1 MENIIIDFIEIIL
14 PFLAIVS
21 IFILIIYN
29 FILNYNTFKNS
40 SYCKITG
47 NSFWKV
53 FYDLGARGEYVIYK
67 KLSELELSGAKFLFN
82 LYLPKKNGKTSEI
95 DVLIIHPKGLFVIE
109 SKNYS
114 GWIFGNEKQRQ
125 WTQTLPI
132 SYGLSH
138 KEYFYNPIL
147 QNQTHIRALR
157 PLINDN
163 IPIYSIIAFSDN
175 CTLKKVTV
183 NSDVLVTQYDKLRYE
198 LMYRIGNL
206 QPEILNE
213 IEIEEIYE
221 KLLPYSQVTND
232 VKIQHIKN
240 INLNNKEIFEEDNNE
255 EEHNNSCFFP
265 IIIILC
271 IIAFCIF
278 NSLSPK
284 EDLSVEE
291 IYQNYNESL
300 SETIIIPE
308 RTKIESYSLE
318 PLETID
324 NEEIIRED
332 IKLEKKRIRQIKKE
346 QKRQLKAERKQLK
359 SEIKALK
366 KAIKEQEKNRKE

>member
-1 MENIIIDFIEIIL
+1 MENINIDFIEIIL
-14 PFLAIVS
+14 PFLAIIS
-21 IFILIIYN
+21 FFILIIYN
-29 FILNYNTFKNS
+29 FILNYNTYKNS
-40 SYCKITG
+40 NYCKITG

-82 LYLPKKNGKTSEI
+82 LYLPRKKGKTSEI
-95 DVLIIHPKGLFVIE
+95 DVLIIHSKGLFVIE

-132 SYGLSH
+132 SYGRSH

-147 QNQTHIRALR
+147 QNQAHIRALR

-198 LMYRIGNL
+198 LLYRIGNL
-206 QPEILNE
+206 QSEILNE
-213 IEIEEIYE
+213 TEIEEIYE

-240 INLNNKEIFEEDNNE
+240 INLSNKEIYELNNNE
-255 EEHNNSCFFP
+255 EEENNNQWLLP
-265 IIIILC
+265 IIIVLC
-271 IIAFCIF
+271 LIAFCIY
-278 NSLSPK
+278 NSSSLE
-284 EDLSVEE
+284 EDLSSGN
-291 IYQNYNESL
+291 IYQNYYEPNTEKN
-300 SETIIIPE
+300 IIPE
-308 RTKIESYSLE
+308 RTKIENYSLK

-332 IKLEKKRIRQIKKE
+332 IKLEKKKIRQIKKE

-366 KAIKEQEKNRKE
+366 KAIKEQEKQR

>member
-1 MENIIIDFIEIIL
+1 MENINIDFIEIIL
-14 PFLAIVS
+14 PFLAIIS
-21 IFILIIYN
+21 FFILIIYN
-29 FILNYNTFKNS
+29 FILNYNTYKNS
-40 SYCKITG
+40 NYCKITG

-67 KLSELELSGAKFLFN
+67 KLSELELSSAKFLFN
-82 LYLPKKNGKTSEI
+82 LYLPRKNGKTSEI
-95 DVLIIHPKGLFVIE
+95 DVLIIHSKGLFVIE

-132 SYGLSH
+132 SYGRSH

-147 QNQTHIRALR
+147 QNQAHIRALR

-198 LMYRIGNL
+198 LLYRIGNL
-206 QPEILNE
+206 QSEILNE
-213 IEIEEIYE
+213 TEIEEIYE

-240 INLNNKEIFEEDNNE
+240 INLSNKEIYELNNNE
-255 EEHNNSCFFP
+255 EEENNNQWLLP
-265 IIIILC
+265 IIIVLC
-271 IIAFCIF
+271 LIAFCIY
-278 NSLSPK
+278 NSSSLE
-284 EDLSVEE
+284 EDLSSGN
-291 IYQNYNESL
+291 IYQNYYEPNTEKN
-300 SETIIIPE
+300 IIPE
-308 RTKIESYSLE
+308 RTKIENYSLK

-332 IKLEKKRIRQIKKE
+332 IKLEKKKIRQIKKE

-366 KAIKEQEKNRKE
+366 KAIKEQEKQR

>member
-1 MENIIIDFIEIIL
+1 MENINIDFIEIIL
-14 PFLAIVS
+14 PFLAFIS
-21 IFILIIYN
+21 IFILLIYN
-29 FILNYNTFKNS
+29 FILNYNTYKNS

-67 KLSELELSGAKFLFN
+67 KLSEIELSGAKFLFN
-82 LYLPKKNGKTSEI
+82 LYLPRKNGKTSEI
-95 DVLIIHPKGLFVIE
+95 DVLIIHSKGLFVIE

-132 SYGLSH
+132 SYRRSH

-147 QNQTHIRALR
+147 QNQAHIRALR

-183 NSDVLVTQYDKLRYE
+183 NSEVLVTQYDKLRYE
-198 LMYRIGNL
+198 LLYRIGNL
-206 QPEILNE
+206 QSEILNE
-213 IEIEEIYE
+213 TEIEEIYE
-221 KLLPYSQVTND
+221 KLLPYSQATND

-240 INLNNKEIFEEDNNE
+240 INLSNKEIYEVDNNDE
-255 EEHNNSCFFP
+255 KNNNYWLLP
-265 IIIILC
+265 IIIVLC
-271 IIAFCIF
+271 LIAFCIY
-278 NSLSPK
+278 NSSSLE
-284 EDLSVEE
+284 EDLSSGN
-291 IYQNYNESL
+291 IYQNYYKPNTEKN
-300 SETIIIPE
+300 IIPE
-308 RTKIESYSLE
+308 RTKIENYSLV

-332 IKLEKKRIRQIKKE
+332 IKLEKKKIRQIKKE

-359 SEIKALK
+359 SEIKALR
-366 KAIKEQEKNRKE
+366 KAIKEQEKQR

>member
-67 KLSELELSGAKFLFN
+67 KLSALELSGAKFLFN
-82 LYLPKKNGKTSEI
+82 LYLPRKNGKTSEI
-95 DVLIIHPKGLFVIE
+95 DVLIIHSKGLFVIE

-132 SYGLSH
+132 SYGRSH

-147 QNQTHIRALR
+147 QNQAHIRALR

-198 LMYRIGNL
+198 FLYRIGNL
-206 QPEILNE
+206 QSEILNE
-213 IEIEEIYE
+213 TEIEDFFEN
-221 KLLPYSQVTND
+221 LLSYSQVTND

-240 INLNNKEIFEEDNNE
+240 INLSNKEIYEVDNYDE
-255 EEHNNSCFFP
+255 KNNNHWLLP
-265 IIIILC
+265 IIIVLC
-271 IIAFCIF
+271 LIAFCIY
-278 NSLSPK
+278 NRSSLE
-284 EDLSVEE
+284 EDLNSGN
-291 IYQNYNESL
+291 IYQNYYEPNTEKN
-300 SETIIIPE
+300 IIPE
-308 RTKIESYSLE
+308 RTKIENYRLE

-324 NEEIIRED
+324 NEEIILED

-366 KAIKEQEKNRKE
+366 KAIKEQEKQK

>member
-1 MENIIIDFIEIIL
+1 MENINIDLIEIIL
-14 PFLAIVS
+14 PFLAIIS
-21 IFILIIYN
+21 FFILIIYN

-82 LYLPKKNGKTSEI
+82 LYLPRKNGKTSEI
-95 DVLIIHPKGLFVIE
+95 DVLIIHSKGLFVIE

-132 SYGLSH
+132 SYGRSH

-147 QNQTHIRALR
+147 QNQAHIRALR

-198 LMYRIGNL
+198 LLYRIGNL
-206 QPEILNE
+206 QSEILNE
-213 IEIEEIYE
+213 TEIEEIYE

-240 INLNNKEIFEEDNNE
+240 INLSNKEIYEVDNNDE
-255 EEHNNSCFFP
+255 ENNNHWLLP
-265 IIIILC
+265 IIIVLC
-271 IIAFCIF
+271 LIAFCIY
-278 NSLSPK
+278 NSSSLE
-284 EDLSVEE
+284 EDLSSGN
-291 IYQNYNESL
+291 IYQNYYEPNTEKN
-300 SETIIIPE
+300 IIPE
-308 RTKIESYSLE
+308 RTKIENYSLE

-332 IKLEKKRIRQIKKE
+332 IKLEKKKIRQIKKE

-366 KAIKEQEKNRKE
+366 KAIKEQEKNSKE

>member
-1 MENIIIDFIEIIL
+1 M
-14 PFLAIVS
+14 
-21 IFILIIYN
+21 
-29 FILNYNTFKNS
+29 
-40 SYCKITG
+40 
-47 NSFWKV
+47 
-53 FYDLGARGEYVIYK
+53 
-67 KLSELELSGAKFLFN
+67 
-82 LYLPKKNGKTSEI
+82 
-95 DVLIIHPKGLFVIE
+95 LIIHPKGLFVIE

-132 SYGLSH
+132 SYGRSH

-157 PLINDN
+157 LLINDN

-198 LMYRIGNL
+198 LLYRIGNL
-206 QPEILNE
+206 QSEILNE
-213 IEIEEIYE
+213 TEIEEIYE

-240 INLNNKEIFEEDNNE
+240 INLSNKEIYEVDNNDE
-255 EEHNNSCFFP
+255 ENNNHWLLP
-265 IIIILC
+265 IIIVLC
-271 IIAFCIF
+271 LIAFCIY
-278 NSLSPK
+278 NSSSLE
-284 EDLSVEE
+284 EDLSSGN
-291 IYQNYNESL
+291 IYQNYYEPNTEKN
-300 SETIIIPE
+300 IIPE
-308 RTKIESYSLE
+308 RTKIENYSLE

-332 IKLEKKRIRQIKKE
+332 IKLEKKKIRQIKKE

>member
-1 MENIIIDFIEIIL
+1 MENINIDFIEIIL
-14 PFLAIVS
+14 PFLAIIS
-21 IFILIIYN
+21 FFILIIYN
-29 FILNYNTFKNS
+29 FILNYNTYKNS
-40 SYCKITG
+40 NYCKITG

-67 KLSELELSGAKFLFN
+67 KLSELELSSAKFLFN
-82 LYLPKKNGKTSEI
+82 LYLPRKKGKTSEI
-95 DVLIIHPKGLFVIE
+95 DVLIIHSKGLFVIE

-132 SYGLSH
+132 SYGRSH

-147 QNQTHIRALR
+147 QNQAHIRALR

-198 LMYRIGNL
+198 LLYRIGNL
-206 QPEILNE
+206 QSEILNE
-213 IEIEEIYE
+213 TEIEEIYE

-240 INLNNKEIFEEDNNE
+240 INLSNKEIYEVDNNDE
-255 EEHNNSCFFP
+255 ENNNHWLLP
-265 IIIILC
+265 IIIVLC
-271 IIAFCIF
+271 LIAFCIY
-278 NSLSPK
+278 NSSSLE
-284 EDLSVEE
+284 EDLSVKEV
-291 IYQNYNESL
+291 YQNYQEPIT
-300 SETIIIPE
+300 ETIVVPK
-308 RTKIESYSLE
+308 RAKIENYNLE

-324 NEEIIRED
+324 SEKIIRED
-332 IKLEKKRIRQIKKE
+332 IRLEKKKIRQIKKE
-346 QKRQLKAERKQLK
+346 QKHQLKAERKQLK

>member
-1 MENIIIDFIEIIL
+1 MENINIDFIEIIL
-14 PFLAIVS
+14 PFFAAIS

-29 FILNYNTFKNS
+29 FIFNYNTYKNS

-67 KLSELELSGAKFLFN
+67 KLAELELSGAKFLFN

-95 DVLIIHPKGLFVIE
+95 DVLIIHSKGLFVIE

-132 SYGLSH
+132 SYGRSH

-147 QNQTHIRALR
+147 QNQAHIRALR

-198 LMYRIGNL
+198 FLYRIGNL
-206 QPEILNE
+206 QSEILNE
-213 IEIEEIYE
+213 TEIEEIYE

-240 INLNNKEIFEEDNNE
+240 INLSNKEIYEVDNNDE
-255 EEHNNSCFFP
+255 KNNNHWLLP
-265 IIIILC
+265 IIIVLC
-271 IIAFCIF
+271 LIAFCIY
-278 NSLSPK
+278 NSSSLE
-284 EDLSVEE
+284 EDLSSGN
-291 IYQNYNESL
+291 IYQNYYEPNTEKN
-300 SETIIIPE
+300 IIPE
-308 RTKIESYSLE
+308 RTKIENYSLE

-324 NEEIIRED
+324 NEEIIWED
-332 IKLEKKRIRQIKKE
+332 IKLEKKRNRQIKKE

>member
-1 MENIIIDFIEIIL
+1 MENINIDFIEIIL
-14 PFLAIVS
+14 PFLAIIS
-21 IFILIIYN
+21 FFILIIYN
-29 FILNYNTFKNS
+29 FILNYNTYKNS

-67 KLSELELSGAKFLFN
+67 KLSELELSSAKFLFN
-82 LYLPKKNGKTSEI
+82 LYLPRKNGKTSEI
-95 DVLIIHPKGLFVIE
+95 DVLIIHSKGLFVIE

-132 SYGLSH
+132 SYGRSH

-147 QNQTHIRALR
+147 QNQAHIRALR

-198 LMYRIGNL
+198 LLYRIGNL
-206 QPEILNE
+206 QSEILNE
-213 IEIEEIYE
+213 TEIEEIYE

-240 INLNNKEIFEEDNNE
+240 INLSNKEIYELNNNE
-255 EEHNNSCFFP
+255 EEENNNQWLLP
-265 IIIILC
+265 IIIVLC
-271 IIAFCIF
+271 LIAFCIY
-278 NSLSPK
+278 NSSSLE
-284 EDLSVEE
+284 EDLSSGN
-291 IYQNYNESL
+291 IYQNYYEPNTEKN
-300 SETIIIPE
+300 IIPE
-308 RTKIESYSLE
+308 RTKIENYSLK

-332 IKLEKKRIRQIKKE
+332 IKLEKKKIRQIKKE

-366 KAIKEQEKNRKE
+366 KAIKEQEKQR